1 MKQAMLWA
9 DGNFEARRTVLVNP
23 TPNPSPNPSPP
34 VTLPASREGTC
45 CVPKQREMW
54 PRLADYRF
62 AAPRTAIVDV
72 RHTREFERFVRFLR
86 DKLWLDQY
94 IRRGGHRLEYI
105 SFVHGAPQYRIYCR
119 GVVLYVRDADRLAVV
134 QPEVAAYAMAAY
146 GFVPGITYLTKIDPL
161 ARKYPREG
169 GWQRGA

>member
-23 TPNPSPNPSPP
+23 TPHENPSLALP
-34 VTLPASREGTC
+34 VNGEGTGC
-45 CVPKQREMW
+45 SCAKQREMW

-62 AAPRTAIVDV
+62 AAPRTALVDV
-72 RHTREFERFVRFLR
+72 RHTREYERFVRFLR

-94 IRRGGHRLEYI
+94 IRRGRHRLEYI
-105 SFVHGAPQYRIYCR
+105 SFLHGDPQYRIYCR
-119 GVVLYVRDADRLAVV
+119 GIVLYVRDADRLAVV

-169 GWQRGA
+169 GWREIRVG